1 MTRVL
6 ITRPQPG
13 AADTAERLRALG
25 HEPVVAPLFEVRA
38 KEWSQPAAMPEAVML
53 TSAAAAREGG
63 PAMAPYLGLPC
74 FCVGPRTAAAAQDA
88 GFTDIRTPE
97 VEDGGELL
105 AAIAEEGIG
114 DILHLSGIEIASYP
128 PPAGLRVERRVV
140 YGAHFHR
147 WSEAELKA
155 ARAADVALVYSPRGG
170 EALGAALGAH
180 RKDVRLSAIS
190 RNAADAAGAGWAARA
205 VAAAPDE
212 DALFAAA
219 GLLCEKQTR
228 KAPLTRTR

>member
-38 KEWSQPAAMPEAVML
+38 KEWSPPAAMPEAVML

-74 FCVGPRTAAAAQDA
+74 FCVGARTAAAAQDA

-128 PPAGLRVERRVV
+128 PPAGLR
-140 YGAHFHR
+140 
-147 WSEAELKA
+147 
-155 ARAADVALVYSPRGG
+155 RGG
-170 EALGAALGAH
+170 SW
-180 RKDVRLSAIS
+180 R
-190 RNAADAAGAGWAARA
+190 RA
-205 VAAAPDE
+205 WCAPQ
-212 DALFAAA
+212 
-219 GLLCEKQTR
+219 GS
-228 KAPLTRTR
+228 APLGDQPQRGRRCGRRLGRPCGCCRAG